1 MDDSI
6 SVERLVKIA
15 EELAEQG
22 HFRAAVMEAMTALE
36 ERANEVVFQS
46 LETRKGLP
54 PNLVKWLKDK
64 TKYSFDEK
72 LHPIGE
78 FALGKPISKGEKLW
92 NDYKAARDL
101 RNKVSHTAHRIKES
115 EARLV
120 IKTVKEWLYFLEGA
134 QDVQATDATR
144 DLTMELISLYAVL
157 ASHFRFPKEGRPS
170 PIRQAVQ
177 NAHMRGQLSA
187 ESARVAME
195 AASFRNQV
203 VHGVPVPP
211 EKVADLVTELKRM
224 LSGLK
229 GIELDAR
236 PPEENG

>member
-15 EELAEQG
+15 DELADQG
-22 HFRAAVMEAMTALE
+22 HFRASVMEAMTALE

-54 PNLVKWLKDK
+54 PNLVKWLKAK

-78 FALGKPISKGEKLW
+78 FALGKPISKGEALW
-92 NDYKAARDL
+92 NDYKTARDL
-101 RNKVSHTAHRIKES
+101 RNKVSHTARRIEES
-115 EARLV
+115 EARFV
-120 IKTVKEWLYFLEGA
+120 IQTVKVWLYFLEGA
-134 QDVQATDATR
+134 QDVPATDATP
-144 DLTMELISLYAVL
+144 DLTMELLSLYALL
-157 ASHFRFPKEGRPS
+157 ASRFRFPKEGRPLS
-170 PIRQAVQ
+170 IPQAVQ
-177 NAHMRGQLSA
+177 NAHKRGQLSA
-187 ESARVAME
+187 DSARLAIE
-195 AASFRNQV
+195 AAAFRNQV
-203 VHGVPVPP
+203 AHGVHVPP
-211 EKVADLVTELKRM
+211 EKVADLVTGLKKM

-236 PPEENG
+236 PPAING